1 MFSVGRRPVGLKQEE
16 TSETRTGL
24 DVDHRESRDPKG
36 GVEGPET
43 MRVSCVGP
51 RIIGGVGGVTASRL
65 EEAKESENK
74 GGLTGLNDIG

>member
-1 MFSVGRRPVGLKQEE
+1 MGPRWSWIREFSGSGTGDVL
-16 TSETRTGL
+16 GL